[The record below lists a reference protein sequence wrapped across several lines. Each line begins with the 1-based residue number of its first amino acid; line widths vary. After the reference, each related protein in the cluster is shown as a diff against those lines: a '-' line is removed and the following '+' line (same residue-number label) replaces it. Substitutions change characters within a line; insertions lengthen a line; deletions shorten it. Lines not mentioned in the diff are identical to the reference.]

1 MRPPLALVPAL
12 LAAASLAAALHT
24 APAYA
29 EPLSAA
35 PGLSGPVGP
44 APEAGA
50 HVHDGFYFRVASSF
64 GVYDERLQSEEL
76 VTGGTIEARNRGMA
90 AVSDLAIGGTVA
102 PGWVIGGGIYSLD
115 LIAST
120 FRTSEDSVATVVPDE
135 LDPGLRSLALI
146 APFVDWYPNVHGG
159 FHAQAALGL
168 ATLTPRLLG
177 HPATDNSEYLALGAG
192 LIIGTGYEWWVADEW
207 SIGVLGQFGIRV
219 LTGKDDSEVR
229 WTHIITNSPTL
240 GVTLTYH

>member
-1 MRPPLALVPAL
+1 MRPPLAPLLAL
-12 LAAASLAAALHT
+12 LAVASLAALQPVT
-24 APAYA
+24 AHAD
-29 EPLSAA
+29 PLSAA

-50 HVHDGFYFRVASSF
+50 RVHDGFYFRVGSSF

-90 AVSDLAIGGTVA
+90 TVSDLAIGGTIA

-120 FRTSEDSVATVVPDE
+120 FRATEDSAVAGLPPE

-146 APFVDWYPNVHGG
+146 APFVDWYPNVRGG

-168 ATLTPRLLG
+168 ATLTPRLFG
-177 HPATDNSEYLALGAG
+177 HPATDDSEYLAVGGG
-192 LIIGTGYEWWVADEW
+192 LLIGTGYEWWVADEW
-207 SIGVLGQFGIRV
+207 SIGVLGQFGVRV
-219 LTGKDDSEVR
+219 LSGKDDSGVR
-229 WTHIITNSPTL
+229 WTHVITNSPTL

>member
-1 MRPPLALVPAL
+1 MRPPIAQFPAL
-12 LAAASLAAALHT
+12 LAAASLVALQPAT
-24 APAYA
+24 ASAD
-29 EPLSAA
+29 PLSAA
-35 PGLSGPVGP
+35 PGLSGPIGP
-44 APEAGA
+44 PPDAGA
-50 HVHDGFYFRVASSF
+50 HVHDGFYFRVAQSF
-64 GVYDERLQSEEL
+64 GVYDERLQSQEF
-76 VTGGTIEARNRGMA
+76 VNGGTIEARNRGMA
-90 AVSDLAIGGTVA
+90 TVSDLAIGGTIA

-120 FRTSEDSVATVVPDE
+120 FRTSEDSVAVVVPEE
-135 LDPGLRSLALI
+135 LDPGLRSLSLI

-168 ATLTPRLLG
+168 ATLTPRLFG

-192 LIIGTGYEWWVADEW
+192 LLIGTGYEWWVADEW
-207 SIGVLGQFGIRV
+207 SIGVLGQLGFRV
-219 LTGKDDSEVR
+219 LTGKDDAGVR